1 MCTAVCIERN
11 KNKKKTY
18 SVSRIVCFPGGGDHL
33 CVLGLLP
40 ARLGRLDL
48 HRGRRALDG
57 LHLPEPGLLPGEE
70 EGGALQG
77 GGGKFSLIYRLNI
90 CDNILV
96 VLSVH
101 ISATIDQS
109 QRQIN

>member
-1 MCTAVCIERN
+1 MLHR
-11 KNKKKTY
+11 
-18 SVSRIVCFPGGGDHL
+18 
-33 CVLGLLP
+33 LP
-40 ARLGRLDL
+40 ARLGRVDLDG
-48 HRGRRALDG
+48 RGGALDG

-70 EGGALQG
+70 EGGAVQG